1 MILSM
6 GHFTFFCL
14 SCVSIKYF
22 PKFVLLKDALI
33 SHKINLYHSPDR
45 VKKDS
50 KRDLNKNK

>member
-1 MILSM
+1 MSHVSKY
-6 GHFTFFCL
+6 GTFYIFCL
-14 SCVSIKYF
+14 SIKYF

-50 KRDLNKNK
+50 KRDLNKNE